1 MLELLQPLHFL
12 HLEKKFAGPL
22 GWGEWQQKLKLQ
34 LLDEKESDN
43 YLKKKPKFL
52 EHLNLDTFDTFGN
65 SFNIST
71 TQ

>member
-12 HLEKKFAGPL
+12 HLEKKFVGQ

-52 EHLNLDTFDTFGN
+52 EYLNLDTFDTFGN

-71 TQ
+71 FQ